1 MKKRPMET
9 RLAPVEE
16 DIPDK
21 TFQHDAWNHVTQW
34 CRASREF
41 MSRKF
46 NRWKL
51 LEDLYH
57 NRRDLNSWSVRGG
70 AAISDQGLVS
80 GFSNEVGPKRWQSD
94 IILAPSYIVDTWADR
109 AYQAIFSGPEWL
121 TVIPDGQTTCDEV
134 GPETFPASYKLQ
146 ELLLAK
152 LAQGQIHVRIYEVLQ
167 HLVLYGTVYA
177 KIFWYSKAIARRR
190 WDYETLDIVRDHG
203 NIYDCPIVQVIPLD
217 RVLPDWRA
225 DHGDVQRFEGIGHL
239 VNKSY
244 DHVLQQFSRKV
255 YNLNEKEFRKRWSDV
270 ASQRHEGSGAYEG
283 LDDAGYNNEPGFTIW
298 EWHGRIPSRGRY
310 RECVCTIVTERGVDT
325 PEDGV
330 MVRLRP
336 GPVLW
341 SGLRPFLSAQY
352 TPLPGPLGVGAV
364 ETNLD
369 LIHSISQF
377 ISQSQDNT
385 RLTANAQLIVRRGS
399 SAARQM
405 SMENE
410 TVYPGKIWFVDDPDD
425 IRPFPPLNFPQHEVN
440 YLIDYLNSLL
450 ERRTSVSEITLGVS
464 TREKTATE
472 AHILQESAQSPLATR
487 TDLFARS
494 FLETMGKIALSMLQQ
509 FILEDQTITVRDFH
523 GRDVHVTIRPRELQT
538 GQYRV
543 AATLTRQDSTRLAKA
558 QSIERVLPTLS
569 RFKPLL
575 EQEGVQISFT
585 ELIKR
590 YLDLVGVDGSDR
602 VLHRIGIQASP
613 VNGPQGSFNPDELE
627 KPRLDDLAELDLNS
641 EPERA
646 TKPPSLVRTGG
657 PMGRFPSDANALAQ
671 LLAIE
676 ALKKAKITSM
686 GSQ

>member
-1 MKKRPMET
+1 MKKQQTDAVAARPRDD
-9 RLAPVEE
+9 RL
-16 DIPDK
+16 DK
-21 TFQHDAWNHVTQW
+21 TFQQEAFEYVAKW
-34 CRASREF
+34 CRTSREF
-41 MSRKF
+41 MNRRLE
-46 NRWKL
+46 RWKL

-57 NRRDLNSWSVRGG
+57 NRRDLNSWSLGRTSSRADGW
-70 AAISDQGLVS
+70 
-80 GFSNEVGPKRWQSD
+80 SNAGSMGEKPPSRWQSD
-94 IILAPSYIVDTWADR
+94 IVLAPSYIVDTWADR

-121 TVIPDGQTTCDEV
+121 TVVPDGQPASCAQGEED
-134 GPETFPASYKLQ
+134 FPTSYKLQ
-146 ELLLAK
+146 ELLLNK

-177 KIFWYSKAIARRR
+177 KIFWYSKGIVRRR
-190 WDYETLDIVRDHG
+190 WDYETLDVVHDRG

-217 RVLPDWRA
+217 RTLPDWKA

-239 VNKSY
+239 VNKSHTY
-244 DHVLQQFSRKV
+244 ILEQFARKV
-255 YNLNEKEFRKRWSDV
+255 YHLNKKAFLSRWPDAGEAELGATGGSD
-270 ASQRHEGSGAYEG
+270 G
-283 LDDAGYNNEPGFTIW
+283 LDDNGFGALGFAIW
-298 EWHGRIPSRGRY
+298 EWHGRIPSQGRY
-310 RECVCTIVTERGVDT
+310 REWVCTIVTEQGAES

-352 TPLPGPLGVGAV
+352 TPLPGPLGIGAV
-364 ETNLD
+364 EGNLD

-377 ISQSQDNT
+377 LSQSQDNT

-410 TVYPGKIWFVDDPDD
+410 AVYPGKIWMVDDPDD

-464 TREKTATE
+464 TRDKTATE
-472 AHILQESAQSPLATR
+472 AHILQESAQSPFATR

-494 FLETMGKIALSMLQQ
+494 FLENMGKIALSMLQQ
-509 FILEDQTITVRDFH
+509 FVLEDQTITARDLH
-523 GRDVHVTIRPRELQT
+523 GRDVALTIRPNELQD
-538 GQYRV
+538 GRYRV
-543 AATLTRQDSTRLAKA
+543 VATLTRQDSTRLAKA

-575 EQEGVQISFT
+575 EQEGVQISLT

-590 YLDLVGVDGSDR
+590 YLDLVGVDGADR
-602 VLHRIGIQASP
+602 VFHRIGMTRD
-613 VNGPQGSFNPDELE
+613 PDNCA
-627 KPRLDDLAELDLNS
+627 PRVSSADGWGRQRPDDEDPIPADDL
-641 EPERA
+641 PETA
-646 TKPPSLVRTGG
+646 APPALVKTGG
-657 PMGRFPSDANALAQ
+657 PMGRFPSDCNALAQ
-671 LLAIE
+671 LLGLQAME
-676 ALKKAKITSM
+676 RLP
-686 GSQ
+686 QPPQ

>member
-1 MKKRPMET
+1 MKKRQIYLGVET
-9 RLAPVEE
+9 KGDDHL
-16 DIPDK
+16 DK
-21 TFQHDAWNHVTQW
+21 TFQQEAFAYVTKW

-41 MSRKF
+41 MSRRLD
-46 NRWKL
+46 RWRL

-57 NRRDLNSWSVRGG
+57 NRRDLNSWSSGKVSSGSNRMLS
-70 AAISDQGLVS
+70 SDS
-80 GFSNEVGPKRWQSD
+80 GVQKSNSRWQSD
-94 IILAPSYIVDTWADR
+94 IVLAPSYIVDTWADR
-109 AYQAIFSGPEWL
+109 AYQAIFSGPEWI
-121 TVIPDGQTTCDEV
+121 TVVPDGQSASL
-134 GPETFPASYKLQ
+134 ETDQDMFPRSYKLQ
-146 ELLLAK
+146 ELLLSK

-177 KIFWYSKAIARRR
+177 KIFWYSKAIIRRR
-190 WDYETLDIVRDHG
+190 WDYETLDVVHDQS

-217 RVLPDWRA
+217 RVLPDWKA

-244 DHVLQQFSRKV
+244 DHILEQFSRKV
-255 YNLNEKEFRKRWSDV
+255 YHLNKKEFLRRWADA
-270 ASQRHEGSGAYEG
+270 ASNAPDPGQSYECPDDPDCG
-283 LDDAGYNNEPGFTIW
+283 LAPGFTIW
-298 EWHGRIPSRGRY
+298 EWHGRVPSRGRH
-310 RECVCTIVTERGVDT
+310 RECICTIVTERGAET

-341 SGLRPFLSAQY
+341 SGLRPFLAAQY
-352 TPLPGPLGVGAV
+352 TPLPGPLGMGAV
-364 ETNLD
+364 ESNLD

-377 ISQSQDNT
+377 LSQSQDNT

-405 SMENE
+405 YMENE
-410 TVYPGKIWFVDDPDD
+410 TVYPGKVWLVDDPDD

-464 TREKTATE
+464 TRDKTATE
-472 AHILQESAQSPLATR
+472 AHILQESSQSPFATR

-494 FLETMGKIALSMLQQ
+494 FLENMGKIALSMLQQ
-509 FILEDQTITVRDFH
+509 FVLEDQTITVRDIH
-523 GRDVHVTIRPRELQT
+523 GREVDVTIRPTELQA
-538 GQYRV
+538 GHYRV
-543 AATLTRQDSTRLAKA
+543 EATLTRQDSTRLAKA

-569 RFKPLL
+569 RFKPVL

-590 YLDLVGVDGSDR
+590 YLDLVGVDGANR
-602 VLHRIGIQASP
+602 VLHRIGLRESQRNSRQDSLVPDSCEETPGDDEQAQQFE
-613 VNGPQGSFNPDELE
+613 QGFVQGH
-627 KPRLDDLAELDLNS
+627 
-641 EPERA
+641 
-646 TKPPSLVRTGG
+646 KPPSLVKTGG

-671 LLAIE
+671 LLGIE
-676 ALKKAKITSM
+676 ARDQT
-686 GSQ
+686 